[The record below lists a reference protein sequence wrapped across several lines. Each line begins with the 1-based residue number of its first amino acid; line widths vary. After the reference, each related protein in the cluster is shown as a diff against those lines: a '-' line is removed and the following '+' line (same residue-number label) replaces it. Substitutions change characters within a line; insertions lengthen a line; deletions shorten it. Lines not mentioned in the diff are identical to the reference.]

1 MARDVGDT
9 VQRAYLDQFGML
21 RPASIELPEVG
32 RPMFPSRWREVNTLT
47 IGYGHGVAVS
57 PLHMALG
64 VAALVNGGILYPPTL
79 LKQEAAA
86 VGAGERALKPS
97 TSVQMRYLMRLV
109 VERGTGRKARVP
121 GYLIGGKTG
130 TAEKVDGNGRYQRNA
145 RLSSFVAAFPIDA
158 PRYALLV
165 VVDEPKGNKSSHGY
179 ATGGWVAA
187 PAIARII
194 DRMAPM
200 VGIAPID
207 PQRPV
212 PNRDPLITAQLR
224 EG

>member
-1 MARDVGDT
+1 
-9 VQRAYLDQFGML
+9 
-21 RPASIELPEVG
+21 
-32 RPMFPSRWREVNTLT
+32 
-47 IGYGHGVAVS
+47 
-57 PLHMALG
+57 
-64 VAALVNGGILYPPTL
+64 
-79 LKQEAAA
+79 
-86 VGAGERALKPS
+86 
-97 TSVQMRYLMRLV
+97 MRLV

-130 TAEKVDGNGRYQRNA
+130 TAEKVDENGRYRRNA

-158 PRYALLV
+158 PRYVLLV
-165 VVDEPKGNKSSHGY
+165 VVDEPKGNESSHGY

-187 PAIARII
+187 PAVARII

-207 PQRPV
+207 PNRPM